1 MSLLELMLN
10 AKLSKESVGSDTVA
24 AKSTL
29 IKVRLNRGSSENP
42 EIYKKELMPG
52 RSNPEI
58 GSS

>member
-29 IKVRLNRGSSENP
+29 IKVRLNTKRFFRKSRD
-42 EIYKKELMPG
+42 L
-52 RSNPEI
+52 
-58 GSS
+58 